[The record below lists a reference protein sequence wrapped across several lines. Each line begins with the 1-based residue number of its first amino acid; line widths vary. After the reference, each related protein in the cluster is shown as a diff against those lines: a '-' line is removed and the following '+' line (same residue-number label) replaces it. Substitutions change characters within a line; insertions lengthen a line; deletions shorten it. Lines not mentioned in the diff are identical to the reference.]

1 MKINKPFFLSAFVMA
16 LKASLF
22 CALLFQPASL
32 CRAFS
37 PYGQAADKYPSGAA
51 AEPGNTGGKSGL
63 VFLKWR
69 TVDPRAENGMEL
81 KEDYQ
86 GTRIFIVNF
95 TRTTS
100 LKKVRSVEDKEL
112 SFLEKVPD
120 NSFLV
125 RATSKGLARLKS
137 LEGFRSV
144 LKYKPQDKIDP
155 ALLSERWK
163 EPVVIEALLARGES
177 PASLADE
184 TRSEL
189 FLGLIGDEEKGI
201 RLRWL
206 VKDESLAEFSRRLA
220 AREEVILVTPF
231 FLPRVLNDDS
241 IWVIQSYDTVDKR
254 NYALSATLFN
264 HGLLGQGEI
273 AGVSDSGLDNDM
285 CYFSYGENGYAEASY
300 PSLPA
305 TGPLDMTKKVIG
317 YTVLPGASAYD
328 NNATCSVPVQF
339 HGTHTSGSVVGDNFM
354 NLASEGSIGH
364 DTGDGMAPMAK
375 LYFQDA
381 GDDTSGCLTGLANDY
396 EEIFRQAYDA
406 GVRIHSNSWGS
417 SSGGQYTTEASEVD
431 RFLYDNEDFS
441 LFFAAGN
448 SGPFTGTVDSPASA
462 KNCVAV
468 GSVVSGEMGA
478 DAVSDFSSRGPASD
492 GRIKPDIMAPGESIV
507 SASGTIS
514 SSDRNCGFKWMS
526 GTSMSTPTA
535 AGGAVLLRNYF
546 AKGFYP
552 GGAAD
557 QADSF
562 SPSSSLIKAALV
574 AGAMD
579 VGGVDIPNVMEG
591 WGRVNLDRFA
601 FFRNGDRDSLRPAVY
616 DVRNEAGLTDGEE
629 MAFDVAM
636 DAVGPLK
643 IVLVWLDPEGTPM
656 SSRALVNDLD
666 LEAVSPSGE
675 TYRGNNFVQGISV
688 SGGQSDNKN
697 NVEGF
702 YLPEAAAGRWQVK
715 VKASDVNGTPRQDD
729 SERQGFAL
737 VIIKTFS
744 PSPEAAPSGLEA
756 VDEGE
761 TGISLSW
768 NAVGGADSYSV
779 YRTTGTAPD
788 SPVTFV
794 GGSATTT
801 FTDMSAQG
809 GYLYTYFV
817 RAAAGNFEGP
827 ASEKVTVTGS
837 GDCSLRPRFAGVVSA
852 VNDDDTP
859 GCDIVLGWGAAE
871 PRCPLYPG
879 IGYNVYRDDSPD
891 FVPSQ
896 GNKIA
901 SGVGALSF
909 RDSTIPSS
917 NTYYY
922 VVRAEDQTGNED
934 SNIARINAT
943 PFGEPVATGDW
954 TDDGGDTLALMSVE
968 SPWNVNDA
976 RNHTPYGKYSYSIA
990 DKGLPYR
997 SNSCASLKTPLLEI
1011 RSDAPELSYSVSYNL
1026 ENGWDG
1032 VVTEISENGSDFVPI
1047 TPSEGYPGSFAFT
1060 GTPPVNRCGIASTQ
1074 GAFSGPKVNDGL
1086 TAWALYTHDLSAYKG
1101 RSVTIRWR
1109 FSSDPASEYDGFF
1122 IDDIRITGVFL
1133 PSHCEGTL
1141 PSVSFNRASYGCS
1154 DDVSV
1159 RVYDGKRKGTGEQ
1172 TVMVSSDSE
1181 GSPEAVAV
1189 LEDPAASGY
1198 FYGSIMTE
1206 SAAPSHNGNL
1216 SVSDGDNINA
1226 SYAGTGG
1233 DAEAEAL
1240 ADCKA
1245 PTLTSSSVV
1254 WLSATS
1260 VRLNFTADEDVTAVV
1275 RYGVGDAL
1283 DMMIEDELVSSSHK
1297 VEISGLQA
1305 CSGYSY
1311 RITVTD
1317 VAGNSLVGKTGTFET
1332 KGCFPAPQITGVRK
1346 MSDPF
1351 RLVVTGTGFAADAVV
1366 KINNIP
1372 VPDTKYRSSTRLVA
1386 KKGALLKAMV
1396 PMGETVSV
1404 TVQNVD
1410 DVTQSEPYYFTR

>member
-1 MKINKPFFLSAFVMA
+1 MKIIKPFFLSAFVMA

-22 CALLFQPASL
+22 CALLFQSASS

-37 PYGQAADKYPSGAA
+37 PYGQAADKYPSVAY
-51 AEPGNTGGKSGL
+51 AEPRDPGGKSGL
-63 VFLKWR
+63 VFLRWR
-69 TVDPRAENGMEL
+69 TVDPRAQNGMEL
-81 KEDYQ
+81 EEDYP
-86 GTRIFIVNF
+86 GTRTFIVNF
-95 TRTTS
+95 TS
-100 LKKVRSVEDKEL
+100 EPGMKKIRSMEDTDL
-112 SFLEKVPD
+112 LFLEKIPER
-120 NSFLV
+120 SYLV
-125 RATSKGLARLKS
+125 KATGRGLARLKNLDGYGS
-137 LEGFRSV
+137 CLRYEPF
-144 LKYKPQDKIDP
+144 DKIDP
-155 ALLSERWK
+155 ALLSGKWTEQ
-163 EPVVIEALLARGES
+163 VVVEALLARGES

-189 FLGLIGDEEKGI
+189 FLDLIGDEEKGI

-206 VKDESLAEFSRRLA
+206 VKDESLAEFSWRLA
-220 AREEVILVTPF
+220 AHEEVILVSPF

-241 IWVIQSYDTVDKR
+241 VWVIQSYDTANKR
-254 NYALSATLFN
+254 NYGLSAALFN

-285 CYFSYGENGYAEASY
+285 CYFSYDGNGYAEASY
-300 PSLPA
+300 PALPA

-317 YTVLPGASAYD
+317 YAVLPGASAYD
-328 NNATCSVPVQF
+328 NNATCGVPVQF

-354 NLASEGSIGH
+354 NIASEGSIGH

-396 EEIFRQAYDA
+396 EEIFRQAYNA

-448 SGPFTGTVDSPASA
+448 SGPFTGTIDSPASA
-462 KNCVAV
+462 KNCVSV
-468 GSVVSGEMGA
+468 GSVVSGSMGA
-478 DAVSDFSSRGPASD
+478 DTVSDFSSRGPAAD

-514 SSDRNCGFKWMS
+514 SSDGNCGFKWLS
-526 GTSMSTPTA
+526 GTSMATPTA

-546 AKGFYP
+546 SKGLYP
-552 GGAAD
+552 GGEVH
-557 QADSF
+557 QEDSF
-562 SPSSSLIKAALV
+562 SPSSSLIKAALI

-579 VGGVDIPNVMEG
+579 VGGADIPNVMEG
-591 WGRVNLDRFA
+591 WGRVNLDRFT
-601 FFRNGDRDSLRPAVY
+601 FFTNGDRDSLRPAVY

-629 MAFDVAM
+629 MAFDVAVN
-636 DAVGPLK
+636 AAGPLK

-675 TYRGNNFVQGISV
+675 TFRGNNFVQGTSV

-702 YLPEAAAGRWQVK
+702 YLPEAAPGIWHVK
-715 VKASDVNGTPRQDD
+715 VKASDVSGTPRQDD

-737 VIIKTFS
+737 VMIKPS
-744 PSPEAAPSGLEA
+744 GSSPEASPSGLEA

-761 TGISLSW
+761 GGIRLSW

-779 YRTTGTAPD
+779 YRATGTAPG

-794 GGSATTT
+794 GGSATAT
-801 FTDMSAQG
+801 FTDMRAQG

-827 ASEKVTVTGS
+827 ASEKVAVTGS
-837 GDCSLRPRFAGVVSA
+837 GGCSLRPRFEGVVSA

-879 IGYNVYRDDSPD
+879 ISYNIYRDDSPD

-896 GNKIA
+896 GNRIA

-922 VVRAEDQTGNED
+922 VVRAEDQAGNED

-954 TDDGGDTLALMSVE
+954 TDDGGDTLALMTVE

-976 RNHTPYGKYSYSIA
+976 HNHTPYGKYSYSIA

-1011 RSDAPELSYSVSYNL
+1011 RGDAPELSYSVSYNL

-1086 TAWALYTHDLSAYKG
+1086 TAWTLFTHDLSAYKG
-1101 RSVTIRWR
+1101 KSVTIRWR
-1109 FSSDPASEYDGFF
+1109 FSSDPASEFDGFF
-1122 IDDIRITGVFL
+1122 IDDVRITGVFL

-1141 PSVSFNRASYGCS
+1141 PSVSFDRASYGCT
-1154 DDVSV
+1154 DLISV
-1159 RVYDGKRKGTGEQ
+1159 RVFDGKRKGTGDQ
-1172 TVMVSSDSE
+1172 AVMVSSDTES
-1181 GSPEAVAV
+1181 SPETVTV
-1189 LEDPAASGY
+1189 YENPASSGY
-1198 FYGSIMTE
+1198 FYGLITTE

-1216 SVSDGDNINA
+1216 SVSDGDKIQA
-1226 SYAGTGG
+1226 AYAGAGG

-1240 ADCKA
+1240 ADCEA
-1245 PTLTSSSVV
+1245 PALTSSSMV

-1260 VRLNFTADEDVTAVV
+1260 VRLNFTTDEDVTAVV

-1283 DMMIEDELVSSSHK
+1283 DMTIEDELVSSSHK
-1297 VEISGLQA
+1297 VDISGLQA

-1317 VAGNSLVGKTGTFET
+1317 VAGNSFNGQTNTFET
-1332 KGCFPAPQITGVRK
+1332 KGCFPAPQITGVKK

-1351 RLVVTGTGFAADAVV
+1351 RLAVTGSGFASDAVV

-1372 VPDTKYRSSTRLVA
+1372 VPETKYKSSAKLVA
-1386 KKGALLKAMV
+1386 KKGELLKAMA
-1396 PMGETVSV
+1396 PKGETVSV

-1410 DVTQSEPYYFTR
+1410 DVTRSEPFYFTR

>member
-1 MKINKPFFLSAFVMA
+1 MKTNKTSFLAAWAAKV
-16 LKASLF
+16 SLI
-22 CALLFQPASL
+22 CALLLQSASSA
-32 CRAFS
+32 RASS
-37 PYGQAADKYPSGAA
+37 PYGEAADKYPSGVVIERQDA
-51 AEPGNTGGKSGL
+51 GRGSGL
-63 VFLKWR
+63 IFLKWR
-69 TVDPRAENGMEL
+69 AVDPLSETGVKIQEN
-81 KEDYQ
+81 YQ
-86 GTRIFIVNF
+86 GNRLFLASF
-95 TRTTS
+95 TREVG
-100 LKKVRSVEDKEL
+100 LKKIRSVEDGEL
-112 SFLEKVPD
+112 SFLEKIPD
-120 NSFLV
+120 NGFLV
-125 RATSKGLARLKS
+125 KATSRGLARLMS

-144 LKYKPQDKIDP
+144 LKYEPQDKIDP
-155 ALLSERWK
+155 ALLSGTWR

-177 PASLADE
+177 PASLVEE
-184 TRSEL
+184 TRSQF
-189 FLGLIGDEEKGI
+189 FLGMLGHEEEGI

-206 VKDESLAEFSRRLA
+206 VQSESLAEFSRKLA
-220 AREEVILVTPF
+220 SRDEVVLVSPF
-231 FLPRVLNDDS
+231 FLPGVLNDDS
-241 IWVIQSYDTVDKR
+241 IWVIQSYDTANKR

-305 TGPLDMTKKVIG
+305 AGPLDLSKKVIG
-317 YTVLPGASAYD
+317 YAVLPGASAYD
-328 NNATCSVPVQF
+328 NNATCGGPVQF

-354 NLASEGSIGH
+354 NIASQSSAGH

-396 EEIFRQAYDA
+396 GDIFGQAYNA
-406 GVRIHSNSWGS
+406 GVRVHSNSWGS

-448 SGPFTGTVDSPASA
+448 SGPFTGTIDSPASA

-468 GSVVSGEMGA
+468 GSVVSGSIGS
-478 DAVSDFSSRGPASD
+478 DAVSDFSSRGPAAD
-492 GRIKPDIMAPGESIV
+492 GRVKPDIMAPGESIV

-514 SSDRNCGFKWMS
+514 SSDRNCGFKWLS
-526 GTSMSTPTA
+526 GTSMATPTA

-546 AKGFYP
+546 TEGFYP
-552 GGAAD
+552 RGEAD

-562 SPSSSLIKAALV
+562 SPSSSLIKAALI

-579 VGGVDIPNVMEG
+579 VGGADIPNVMEG

-601 FFRNGDRDSLRPAVY
+601 FFRNDDRDTLRPAAY

-629 MAFDVAM
+629 MVFEVALNH
-636 DAVGPLK
+636 AGPLK

-656 SSRALVNDLD
+656 SSKALVNDLD
-666 LEAVSPSGE
+666 LEAASPSGE
-675 TYRGNNFVQGISV
+675 IFRGNNFVQGTSV
-688 SGGQSDNKN
+688 SGGQGDNKN
-697 NVEGF
+697 NVEGI
-702 YLPEAAAGRWQVK
+702 YLSDAAQGTWQVK

-737 VIIKTFS
+737 VMIKTSS

-756 VDEGE
+756 ADEGE
-761 TGISLSW
+761 GGISLSW

-779 YRTTGTAPD
+779 YRITGTAPG
-788 SPVTFV
+788 SPVTFI

-801 FTDMSAQG
+801 FTDMRAHG

-817 RAAAGNFEGP
+817 RAATGNFEGP
-827 ASEKVTVTGS
+827 ASEKVTATGS
-837 GDCSLRPRFAGVVSA
+837 GDCSLRPRFAGVLSA
-852 VNDDDTP
+852 ANDDDTP
-859 GCDIVLGWGAAE
+859 GCDIVLDWGAAE

-879 IGYNVYRDDSPD
+879 ISYNVYRDDSPD

-922 VVRAEDQTGNED
+922 IVRAEDSAGNED
-934 SNIARINAT
+934 ANIVRINAM
-943 PFGEPVATGDW
+943 PFGEPVSTGDW
-954 TDDGGDTLALMSVE
+954 TDDGGDALALMSLE

-997 SNSCASLKTPLLEI
+997 SNSCSSLATPLLEL
-1011 RSDAPELSYSVSYNL
+1011 RGDTPELSYSVSYNL

-1032 VVTEISENGSDFVPI
+1032 VVVEISEEGADWVPL
-1047 TPSEGYPGSFAFT
+1047 TPSEGYPGSFAYT
-1060 GTPPVNRCGIASTQ
+1060 GTPPVNRCGIVSTR

-1086 TAWALYTHDLSAYKG
+1086 TAWILYTHDLSAYKG
-1101 RSVTIRWR
+1101 KKVAVRWR
-1109 FSSDPASEYDGFF
+1109 FSSDPASEYEGFF
-1122 IDDIRITGVFL
+1122 IDDIKITGVFL
-1133 PSHCEGTL
+1133 PSHCEGSL
-1141 PSVSFNRASYGCS
+1141 PSVSFDRASYGCS
-1154 DDVSV
+1154 DAVTV
-1159 RVYDGKRKGTGEQ
+1159 RVYDGKKKGAGELEAL
-1172 TVMVSSDSE
+1172 VSSDTE
-1181 GSPEAVAV
+1181 NTPETVEV
-1189 LEDPAASGY
+1189 LEDPASSGY

-1206 SAAPSHNGNL
+1206 DAAPSPNGRL
-1216 SVSDGDNINA
+1216 SVSDGDAVRA
-1226 SYAGTGG
+1226 SYGG
-1233 DAEAEAL
+1233 VAAESL
-1240 ADCKA
+1240 ADCAA
-1245 PTLTSSSVV
+1245 PTLTSSSMV

-1260 VRLNFTADEDVTAVV
+1260 VRFNFTADEDVTAVV
-1275 RYGVGDAL
+1275 RYGMGDSL
-1283 DMMIEDELVSSSHK
+1283 DMTVEDDLVSSSHK
-1297 VEISGLQA
+1297 VEISGMQA

-1311 RITVTD
+1311 QITVTD
-1317 VAGNSLVGKTGTFET
+1317 VAGNTLVGKTGTFET
-1332 KGCFPAPQITGVRK
+1332 KGCFPAPRITGVKK

-1351 RLVVTGTGFAADAVV
+1351 RLVVTGTDFAADAVV

-1372 VPDTKYRSSTRLVA
+1372 VPETKFRSSAKLVA

-1396 PMGETVSV
+1396 PKGETVEV

-1410 DVTQSEPYYFTR
+1410 DVTQSEKYYFTR